1 MEAREGID
9 KNIEN
14 LNAKKHDLESTL
26 ENKKEEMKNKLNAH
40 DVQLKKMKEVN
51 CTYMVH
57 KEKNRRF
64 WIYVYKHRISV

>member
-1 MEAREGID
+1 MEVELEAREGID

-51 CTYMVH
+51 CMVH

-64 WIYVYKHRISV
+64 

>member
-51 CTYMVH
+51 CTVY
-57 KEKNRRF
+57 
-64 WIYVYKHRISV
+64 IYGT

>member
-1 MEAREGID
+1 MVELEAREGID

-40 DVQLKKMKEVN
+40 DVQLKKMKEV
-51 CTYMVH
+51 TWTVH
-57 KEKNRRF
+57 N
-64 WIYVYKHRISV
+64 

>member
-1 MEAREGID
+1 MEVELEAREGID

-40 DVQLKKMKEVN
+40 DVQLKKMKEV
-51 CTYMVH
+51 TWTVH
-57 KEKNRRF
+57 N
-64 WIYVYKHRISV
+64 

>member
-51 CTYMVH
+51 CMVH

-64 WIYVYKHRISV
+64 